1 MARRRTVNKSK
12 IKKPRRTK
20 KNLLSVFL
28 IIVAMALYLG
38 VIWFFVTQTYQSQ
51 PTQAGSLSSG
61 ETFAS
66 EDFSKSLD
74 LRIATKATYA
84 SSTLRMIKDLGSS
97 NGIDEQIIN
106 FAVPTDKLSEY
117 ALMTMP
123 SGQRPASGWPVIIL
137 CHGYYNPEQYVT
149 STGYTADMDFYSQHG
164 YAVIKPDYRGQGLS
178 IHQGSPTGAYYSM
191 DYNTDVMSLITAVKK
206 TSYLNKN
213 NINLWGHSMGAYIAL
228 RSAVLSPEIKNV
240 ILLSG
245 PVGTPKDMFDDYMAV
260 SDADNPVALKLRQTT
275 VLKYGTP
282 ATNPKF
288 WNTTAPINYVS
299 QLNANVEIYVG
310 TDDHTV
316 PPVFSAELD
325 TALSNAHK
333 IHEYQVFDG
342 ANHGLD
348 DQRPDIWQTSLQ
360 QLDKTN
366 QQA

>member
-51 PTQAGSLSSG
+51 PTQAGSLSSV

-123 SGQRPASGWPVIIL
+123 SGQRPASGWPVI
-137 CHGYYNPEQYVT
+137 
-149 STGYTADMDFYSQHG
+149 
-164 YAVIKPDYRGQGLS
+164 
-178 IHQGSPTGAYYSM
+178 
-191 DYNTDVMSLITAVKK
+191 
-206 TSYLNKN
+206 
-213 NINLWGHSMGAYIAL
+213 
-228 RSAVLSPEIKNV
+228 
-240 ILLSG
+240 
-245 PVGTPKDMFDDYMAV
+245 
-260 SDADNPVALKLRQTT
+260 
-275 VLKYGTP
+275 
-282 ATNPKF
+282 
-288 WNTTAPINYVS
+288 
-299 QLNANVEIYVG
+299 
-310 TDDHTV
+310 
-316 PPVFSAELD
+316 
-325 TALSNAHK
+325 
-333 IHEYQVFDG
+333 
-342 ANHGLD
+342 
-348 DQRPDIWQTSLQ
+348 
-360 QLDKTN
+360 
-366 QQA
+366 